1 MREKVSVSEAARRAG
16 VSRQRLYQLIRAGR
30 LSVEREAG
38 SPRIDVAEL
47 ASLFDLADEWHESGG
62 GPVVP
67 AAGVPPDSRAASLQ
81 VQLSIALALLAHR
94 DQQLRDARER
104 EVWMRGRVDLI
115 QREADAKLAEAD
127 SRQQAIIAQGKAVIA
142 RYRSALETAN
152 QKLARE
158 RAKGFWSR
166 VFGR

>member
-1 MREKVSVSEAARRAG
+1 MREKVSVSAAARLAG

-30 LSVEREAG
+30 LAVDREGG
-38 SPRIDVAEL
+38 SPRIDVAQL
-47 ASLFDLADEWHESGG
+47 RSLFELADEPAQRDEDC
-62 GPVVP
+62 VVP
-67 AAGVPPDSRAASLQ
+67 SVGAPPDSRAAPLQ
-81 VQLSIALALLAHR
+81 VQLSVALALLADR

-104 EVWMRGRVDLI
+104 EVWMRARVDLI
-115 QREADAKLAEAD
+115 QREADARLAEAD

>member
-1 MREKVSVSEAARRAG
+1 MRDKVSVSEAARRAG

-38 SPRIDVAEL
+38 SPRIDVAQL
-47 ASLFDLADEWHESGG
+47 ASLFDLTDEPSQPDADR
-62 GPVVP
+62 VVP
-67 AAGVPPDSRAASLQ
+67 AVGAPPDSRAAPLQ
-81 VQLSIALALLAHR
+81 VQLSVALALLA
-94 DQQLRDARER
+94 DCGQQLRDARER
-104 EVWMRGRVDLI
+104 EVWMRARVDLI
-115 QREADAKLAEAD
+115 QREADARLAEAD

>member
-30 LSVEREAG
+30 LSVEREDR

-47 ASLFDLADEWHESGG
+47 ASLFDLADERHESGAD
-62 GPVVP
+62 PVVP
-67 AAGVPPDSRAASLQ
+67 AAGVPPDSRVAPLQ
-81 VQLSIALALLAHR
+81 VQLSIALALLADR

-104 EVWMRGRVDLI
+104 ETWMRAHVDLI
-115 QREADAKLAEAD
+115 RREADARLAEAD
-127 SRQQAIIAQGKAVIA
+127 AGQQTIIAQGKAVIA

-152 QKLARE
+152 QQLARK
-158 RAKGFWSR
+158 RAKGFWSW

>member
-1 MREKVSVSEAARRAG
+1 M
-16 VSRQRLYQLIRAGR
+16 
-30 LSVEREAG
+30 EREAG
-38 SPRIDVAEL
+38 SPRIDVAQL
-47 ASLFDLADEWHESGG
+47 ASLFDLADEPSQ
-62 GPVVP
+62 PDVDRVVP
-67 AAGVPPDSRAASLQ
+67 AVGAPPGSRAAPLQ
-81 VQLSIALALLAHR
+81 VQLSVALALALLADR

-104 EVWMRGRVDLI
+104 EIWMRERVDLI
-115 QREADAKLAEAD
+115 QREADASLAEAD

-152 QKLARE
+152 LQLARE